1 MNKIGRILL
10 KIFIIIFFII
20 IALIAIF
27 VYITKIR
34 ITDVAEFVNEDN
46 KYKIIL
52 VTKPIAKNIE
62 ICYNIGRYC
71 KRAK

>member
-20 IALIAIF
+20 IALISIF

-46 KYKIIL
+46 KYKIIF
-52 VTKPIAKNIE
+52 VTQPI
-62 ICYNIGRYC
+62 C
-71 KRAK
+71 